1 MNATAIIFF
10 GRKHNKDKISIN
22 TDQDTKLVKAN
33 EILRYQ
39 IRVNEH
45 FKINK
50 KEVVRDSNKLKR
62 NGVFKI

>member
-10 GRKHNKDKISIN
+10 GRKHNKYKISIN